1 MKPFEKKK
9 FRYETKD
16 TPTQI
21 FKQIRTKT
29 DKYFAENGNNRYAD
43 TALWTKV
50 AALVVVIVLSYG
62 AVLTA
67 TSFWMLTLAYLVFGT
82 TFMILGINIGHDAAH
97 HCFTGDRKKDDKIF
111 NAIFGLQGLSGYLW
125 QFRHN
130 YSHHIFPNVNEADA
144 DVEITPM
151 LLLSD
156 KQQIYAAHKYQHI
169 YAPFLYMIFTLGW
182 IFYQDFALFLKHEQ
196 GNLRINKIPT
206 TEWVKLF
213 AYKFLYMGIFI
224 GVPALVTPF
233 SMAELFGAF
242 LIMHALMSVFLSFTF
257 FISHHIMEIDY
268 VDTHEE
274 ITDMVSDSWC
284 RHQVITTIDF
294 NPESKIANFIFGGF
308 NLHIAHHLF
317 PEVSH
322 THYPALTKII
332 KDTLAENKVDWYK
345 SFGFFDGVVSHLQ
358 HLKVT
363 AHEIMSKQAKN
374 VEEEALT
381 AAPTE
386 AYEMSFAEKG

>member
-1 MKPFEKKK
+1 MKPFDKKK
-9 FRYETKD
+9 FRYETTD

-21 FKQIRTKT
+21 FKQIRSKT
-29 DKYFAENGNNRYAD
+29 DQYFLENGNNRYAD
-43 TALWTKV
+43 TALWAKV
-50 AALVVVIVLSYG
+50 ATLTVMIVAAYA

-67 TSFWMLTLAYLVFGT
+67 TSFWMLTLSFLVFGS

-97 HCFTGDRKKDDKIF
+97 HCLTGNRKTDDTIFT
-111 NAIFGLQGLSGYLW
+111 AIFGLQGLSGYLW
-125 QFRHN
+125 QVRHN
-130 YSHHIFPNVNEADA
+130 YSHHIFPNVTEADA

-151 LLLSD
+151 ILLSD
-156 KQQIYAAHKYQHI
+156 KQKIYAAHKYQHL

-182 IFYQDFALFLKHEQ
+182 IFYQDFALFMKHEQ

-206 TEWVKLF
+206 IEWVKLV
-213 AYKFLYMGIFI
+213 AYKFVYMGIFLV
-224 GVPALVTPF
+224 VPALVTPF
-233 SMAELFGAF
+233 SMTELVGAF
-242 LIMHALMSVFLSFTF
+242 LIMHGLMSVFLSFTF

-274 ITDMVSDSWC
+274 FTDMVSDSWC

-322 THYPALTKII
+322 THYPALTRII

-363 AHEIMSKQAKN
+363 AHEIMSK
-374 VEEEALT
+374 EENAEMEELIQET
-381 AAPTE
+381 TE
-386 AYEMSFAEKG
+386 TYQMSFSGKE

>member
-1 MKPFEKKK
+1 MKPFDKKK
-9 FRYETKD
+9 FRYETTD

-21 FKQIRTKT
+21 FKQIRSKT
-29 DKYFAENGNNRYAD
+29 DQYFLENGNNRYAD
-43 TALWTKV
+43 TALWAKV
-50 AALVVVIVLSYG
+50 ATLTVMIVAAYA

-67 TSFWMLTLAYLVFGT
+67 TSFWMLTLSFLVFGS

-97 HCFTGDRKKDDKIF
+97 HCLTGNRKTDDTIFT
-111 NAIFGLQGLSGYLW
+111 AIFGLQGLSGYLW
-125 QFRHN
+125 QVRHN
-130 YSHHIFPNVNEADA
+130 YSHHIFPNVTEADA

-151 LLLSD
+151 ILLSD
-156 KQQIYAAHKYQHI
+156 KQKIYAAHKYQHL

-182 IFYQDFALFLKHEQ
+182 IFYQDFALFMKHEQ

-206 TEWVKLF
+206 IEWVKLV
-213 AYKFLYMGIFI
+213 AYKFVYMGIFLV
-224 GVPALVTPF
+224 VPALVTPF
-233 SMAELFGAF
+233 SMTELVGAF
-242 LIMHALMSVFLSFTF
+242 LIMHGLMSVFLSFTF

-274 ITDMVSDSWC
+274 FTDMVSDSWC
-284 RHQVITTIDF
+284 RHQVLTTIDF

-322 THYPALTKII
+322 THYPALTRII

-363 AHEIMSKQAKN
+363 AHEIMSK
-374 VEEEALT
+374 EENAEMEELIQET
-381 AAPTE
+381 TE
-386 AYEMSFAEKG
+386 TYQMSFSGKE